1 MKINKPCYKI
11 SDFNYW
17 LLNDILC
24 NNAQFK
30 DKETRKY
37 MNVKMGRRTYRFED
51 YKVNIFLLILN
62 GNIL

>member
-24 NNAQFK
+24 NNAQFGMCK

-37 MNVKMGRRTYRFED
+37 MNVKMG
-51 YKVNIFLLILN
+51 I
-62 GNIL
+62 

>member
-24 NNAQFK
+24 NNAQFGMCK

-37 MNVKMGRRTYRFED
+37 MNVKMGRRSYTSEG
-51 YKVNIFLLILN
+51 LCAILN
-62 GNIL
+62 QNLLS